1 MARVKLF
8 LCSPR
13 QTFEQ
18 TRYENPMPSSPIN
31 VAAPLKDMADMA
43 LHQLASHGGEAAAR
57 ELMGRYNQR
66 LYRMAWSVL
75 KNPADAE
82 EAVQDAYLKAFTTE
96 AGFDGRS
103 AYSSWLMRI
112 VINQALERRRIA
124 ARRAELFEQEGVAAM
139 DDYRSRRAAAP
150 ITHGSPEESVA
161 RAQFAR
167 RLEAAVAQ
175 IPDSLRTVFVMRDIE
190 GLSIEETSAVLD
202 TPQAT
207 VKTRLSRARKRL
219 QELLEPDLKSALG
232 EAFPFLGERCARLTE
247 AVIQKL
253 AERGPQP
260 L

>member
-1 MARVKLF
+1 M
-8 LCSPR
+8 SP
-13 QTFEQ
+13 
-18 TRYENPMPSSPIN
+18 PSSS
-31 VAAPLKDMADMA
+31 ATLLHDMADMV
-43 LHQLASHGGEAAAR
+43 LHQMATHGGEAAAR

-82 EAVQDAYLKAFTTE
+82 EAVQDAYVKAFTTA

-103 AYSSWLMRI
+103 AYSSWLTRI
-112 VINQALERRRIA
+112 VINQALERRRVA

-150 ITHGSPEESVA
+150 VTHGSPEEHAA

-167 RLEAAVAQ
+167 RLEAAIAQ

-190 GLSIEETSAVLD
+190 GLSIEETSQVLD
-202 TPQAT
+202 TPPAT
-207 VKTRLSRARKRL
+207 VKTRLLRARKRL

-232 EAFPFLGERCARLTE
+232 EAFPFLGERCARLTD
-247 AVIQKL
+247 AVVLKL
-253 AERGPQP
+253 AERQP

>member
-1 MARVKLF
+1 M
-8 LCSPR
+8 SS
-13 QTFEQ
+13 
-18 TRYENPMPSSPIN
+18 PSSS
-31 VAAPLKDMADMA
+31 AAPLNEMADMV
-43 LHQLASHGGEAAAR
+43 LHQMASHGGEAAAR

-82 EAVQDAYLKAFTTE
+82 EAVQDAYVKAFTAA

-103 AYSSWLMRI
+103 AYSSWLTRI
-112 VINQALERRRIA
+112 VINQALERRRVA

-150 ITHGSPEESVA
+150 VTHGSPEEHAA

-167 RLEAAVAQ
+167 RLEAAIAE
-175 IPDSLRTVFVMRDIE
+175 IPDALRTVFVMRDVE
-190 GLSIEETSAVLD
+190 GLSIEETAAVLD
-202 TPQAT
+202 TPPAT
-207 VKTRLSRARKRL
+207 IKTRLSRARKRL
-219 QELLEPDLKSALG
+219 QELLEPELKSALG
-232 EAFPFLGERCARLTE
+232 EAFPFLGARCARLTD
-247 AVIQKL
+247 AVIGKL

>member
-1 MARVKLF
+1 MTL
-8 LCSPR
+8 SPG
-13 QTFEQ
+13 
-18 TRYENPMPSSPIN
+18 N
-31 VAAPLKDMADMA
+31 VATPLKAMADMV
-43 LHQLASHGGEAAAR
+43 LHQMACHGGEAAVR

-82 EAVQDAYLKAFTTE
+82 EVVQDAYLKAFTTD

-103 AYSSWLMRI
+103 AYSSWLTRI

-150 ITHGSPEESVA
+150 VTHGSPEESAA

-167 RLEAAVAQ
+167 RLEGAIAE
-175 IPDSLRTVFVMRDIE
+175 IPDALRTVFVMRDVE
-190 GLSIEETSAVLD
+190 GLSIEETAEVLD

-219 QELLEPDLKSALG
+219 RELLEPDLQSALG
-232 EAFPFLGERCARLTE
+232 EAFPFLGERCAGLTE
-247 AVIQKL
+247 AVVRKL
-253 AERGPQP
+253 AERGPQT

>member
-1 MARVKLF
+1 MNETSGA
-8 LCSPR
+8 
-13 QTFEQ
+13 
-18 TRYENPMPSSPIN
+18 
-31 VAAPLKDMADMA
+31 AAPSLKTLADAALQLMAG
-43 LHQLASHGGEAAAR
+43 QGGEMAAR

-82 EAVQDAYLKAFTTE
+82 EAVQDAWLKAFTTG
-96 AGFDGRS
+96 AAFDGGS

-112 VINQALERRRIA
+112 VINQALERRRLA
-124 ARRAELFEQEGVAAM
+124 VRRAELFEQEGVAAM

-150 ITHGSPEESVA
+150 VSHGSPEENAA

-167 RLEAAVAQ
+167 RLEVAIAQ
-175 IPDSLRTVFVMRDIE
+175 IPDALRTVFVMRDIE
-190 GLSIEETSAVLD
+190 GLSIEETAAVLD
-202 TPQAT
+202 TPPAT
-207 VKTRLSRARKRL
+207 IKTRLSRARKRL

-247 AVIQKL
+247 TVIQRL
-253 AERGPQP
+253 ADRGPQF

>member
-1 MARVKLF
+1 MTL
-8 LCSPR
+8 
-13 QTFEQ
+13 
-18 TRYENPMPSSPIN
+18 SSSN
-31 VAAPLKDMADMA
+31 AATPLKEMADMV
-43 LHQLASHGGEAAAR
+43 LHHMAGQGGEAAVR

-66 LYRMAWSVL
+66 LYRLAWSVL

-82 EAVQDAYLKAFTTE
+82 EVVQDAYLKAFGAE
-96 AGFDGRS
+96 AAFDGRS
-103 AYSSWLMRI
+103 AYGTWLSRI

-150 ITHGSPEESVA
+150 VSLGSPEENAA

-167 RLEAAVAQ
+167 RLEVAVAQ
-175 IPDSLRTVFVMRDIE
+175 IPDALRTVFVMRDIE

-232 EAFPFLGERCARLTE
+232 DAFPFLGERCAGLTE
-247 AVIQKL
+247 TVIQKL
-253 AERGPQP
+253 AERGAQP